1 MIRKLS
7 LPLIMTCLM
16 VPLNSNGDSADE
28 VVTYRFNYMINI
40 CISELTIIVSIFHHH
55 LFFVI
60 PLIAIA
66 TESEIDSVSAV
77 IFSQSRSPVRSGT
90 EEFLK
95 RSLTH

>member
-40 CISELTIIVSIFHHH
+40 CISEIIVSIFHHH

-77 IFSQSRSPVRSGT
+77 IFSQLRSPVRSGT